1 MAFRKTQSQWL
12 ALFEEQKQSGL
23 SIAKFCQQKQLSEAY
38 FYLKRKKLQSQESEL
53 STFVTARPESSLPD
67 LPDAGMTLHFGQCQ
81 LKLDSSTNSQ
91 WLSELMKSLS

>member
-1 MAFRKTQSQWL
+1 MVFRKTQSQWL

-53 STFVTARPESSLPD
+53 STFVTARPEVS